1 MAREL
6 FVLRHGRSLANERGL
21 IASSMASAGQDF
33 GLTAEGHLQV
43 RANLEEARG
52 LVSGPVSICA
62 SPLLRARET
71 AEITADIFGTR
82 VDVDGRL
89 IERGFGD
96 LEMDSDERYEAVW
109 ALDRQDPTHRTWRVE
124 SVADVLERL
133 LGLVNELQA
142 DPSAGAVILV
152 THGDVASILICASSE
167 APLTQHREVGGL
179 ETGQLRALEW
189 PPLAEPPIFGSD
201 S

>member
-33 GLTAEGHLQV
+33 GLTAEGRLQV

-71 AEITADIFGTR
+71 AEITAEIFGTR
-82 VDVDGRL
+82 
-89 IERGFGD
+89 
-96 LEMDSDERYEAVW
+96 
-109 ALDRQDPTHRTWRVE
+109 
-124 SVADVLERL
+124 
-133 LGLVNELQA
+133 
-142 DPSAGAVILV
+142 
-152 THGDVASILICASSE
+152 SSC
-167 APLTQHREVGGL
+167 R
-179 ETGQLRALEW
+179 
-189 PPLAEPPIFGSD
+189 
-201 S
+201 